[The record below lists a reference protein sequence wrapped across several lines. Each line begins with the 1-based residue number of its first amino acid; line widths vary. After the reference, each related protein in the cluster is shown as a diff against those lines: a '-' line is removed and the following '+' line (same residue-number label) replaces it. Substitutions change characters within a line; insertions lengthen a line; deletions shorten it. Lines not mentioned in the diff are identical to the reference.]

1 MTKIYDS
8 EKTTPL
14 TLEEIERMTEFTKLI
29 NCDIGI
35 RSILIRILAHLAAD
49 IKSE

>member
-14 TLEEIERMTEFTKLI
+14 TLEEIERMKDFTKLI
-29 NCDIGI
+29 NCDNGI
-35 RSILIRILAHLAAD
+35 KSILIRILAHLAAD
-49 IKSE
+49 IKNK